1 MQDLLVNVARRIEKM
16 EKMMINMM
24 DILKNVNG
32 VAAGVK
38 REDEECIVSAVAI
51 SELHCDFKSV
61 NIIANRLME

>member
-1 MQDLLVNVARRIEKM
+1 
-16 EKMMINMM
+16 MINMM